1 MTVEMAPEPLHRSD
15 ESLKHQGDHSYM
27 AQRQPRTAT
36 LQRRSASLV
45 LLLLSSSLLA
55 LAAVPSASA
64 VSGSLGITDSAS
76 PVPDRWYNA
85 YQQIEFTAEVTNF
98 IGSTNG
104 VGRAMSWY
112 ACEGDV
118 SAADCKADPED
129 QGTFTLTNIPGTTS
143 ENITSSDRWRPGQGS
158 EGVFTVVYAFAA
170 TDQNANDDE
179 LTFTIN
185 VTQFHS
191 DVTVNNAHDVLET
204 IDHLAVVDGQR
215 ILNTGTSYNLTAR
228 GSAISCPSC
237 SLDANMG
244 WQLWTEDGNVLLDQ
258 AYRNVTNLP
267 NWGGLEAFNQ
277 PLPPLNHGTEGT
289 FLLKWGV
296 FSSIGTP
303 HGDKNTD
310 DNLATSVLVFNNSLD
325 LEVMNVHPTHSE
337 SATTFYFGTDR
348 LTAEIRN
355 NGNTT
360 VDDIAVALEVLS
372 PQFQTEVDETCEV
385 DRLHPGETTTCLFP
399 MTTTGDGR
407 TVRVS
412 LPNSFDGRDDVR
424 TTDNLY
430 SFVADIE
437 VGPINPTIQINNPT
451 RVFAASETVE
461 LVARYSEL
469 ASQPLNFTWREGF
482 YTFAGEHGQ
491 VLNRTGADFGLGHH
505 NITLVARDPFGEE
518 AYAYVEFD
526 VLNAIPLDLAPYLTG
541 EAVTEQDAEHETAL
555 LLPLLGRNY
564 GIGGGA
570 SPLMMVSVNLT
581 PTEPGADLGLRSLDL
596 SLNLSAI
603 LPDDVDLSTVGLRYL
618 PSTDSQLWSLI
629 DGDNSATIAEDGTAQ
644 VQLAQP
650 GVVLIIGVLPD
661 LSVSTQNVSHTPL
674 RAGQIQLDF
683 DTQGDITNPYLG
695 GWAVYKLSGGAGSTF
710 FPDPL
715 EGINA
720 FIWEELTAT
729 THVATLDPTV
739 TTWVDPEPL
748 ATDVCASYAI
758 APVDREGVP
767 NIHMVN
773 ITRVDGAAGLLC
785 GDAVAP
791 TATVS
796 NFDHQWR
803 FTNDTECFDRREDWS
818 VCYEVDLTWTWP
830 DHEAEGELTW
840 DLYRI
845 EHSPDGVDLSF
856 IEPIASGLVNDP
868 GATGSFNQNGLEV
881 DGIRPHR
888 TYYYVL
894 APIDHVGNE
903 QFTATASSPNVER
916 VSIQDD
922 WWTYNQHLIPP
933 EPEPPEPPL
942 GVDWLQDLN
951 DAMLTSEFQLIGM
964 VMLVLVLLNAI
975 ALPMILKKNK
985 RLKRVMA
992 ARRKH
997 ADSRAMQDDFDDFF
1011 E

>member
-1 MTVEMAPEPLHRSD
+1 MIGNNWSD
-15 ESLKHQGDHSYM
+15 ESLKHQGEQVNM
-27 AQRQPRTAT
+27 AQRQPRKAT
-36 LQRRSASLV
+36 YRRRGSSLV

-55 LAAVPSASA
+55 LVVVPPASA
-64 VSGSLGITDSAS
+64 VSGSLGITDTAS
-76 PVPDRWYNA
+76 PQPDRWYNA

-98 IGSTNG
+98 IGSTDG

-118 SAADCKADPED
+118 TVAACKANPED
-129 QGTFTLTNIPGTTS
+129 QGTFTLSNIPGGAS
-143 ENITSSDRWRPGQGS
+143 DNITSSDRWRPGSGS

-170 TDQNANDDE
+170 TDQNAVDDE
-179 LTFTIN
+179 LKFNIN
-185 VTQFHS
+185 VTQYFS
-191 DVTVNNAHDVLET
+191 DITVNNAHDVLEN
-204 IDHLAVVDGQR
+204 IDHLAERDGQR
-215 ILNTGTSYNLTAR
+215 ILNAGTTYNLTAR
-228 GSAISCPSC
+228 GHAISCPTC

-258 AYRNVTNLP
+258 AYRNVTTLP

-277 PLPPLNHGTEGT
+277 ALPSLNHGTEGT

-303 HGDKNTD
+303 HGDKNIE
-310 DNLATSVLVFNNSLD
+310 DNLASSVLVFNNSLD
-325 LEVMNVHPTHSE
+325 LEVMNVYPSHSA
-337 SATTFYFGTDR
+337 SATTFYYGTER

-355 NGNTT
+355 NGNIT
-360 VDDIAVALEVLS
+360 VDDIAVTLEVLS
-372 PQFQTEVDETCEV
+372 PQFLTEVDETCQV
-385 DRLHPGETTTCLFP
+385 DQLHPGETTTCLFP
-399 MTTTGDGR
+399 MTTTGTSR

-412 LPNSFDGRDDVR
+412 LPNSYVNGYDVR

-430 SFVADIE
+430 SFDTNIE
-437 VGPINPTIQINNPT
+437 VGPINPTIQINDAIG
-451 RVFAASETVE
+451 VFSASETVE
-461 LVARYSEL
+461 LVGRHSEL

-482 YTFAGEHGQ
+482 YTWGHGQ
-491 VLNRTGADFGLGHH
+491 VLNLTGSDFGLGHH

-526 VLNAIPLDLAPYLTG
+526 VLNAIPLDVAPYLTG
-541 EAVTEQDAEHETAL
+541 EAVTEQAAQHETSL
-555 LLPLLGRNY
+555 LLPLLGQNY

-581 PTEPGADLGLRSLDL
+581 PSEPGTDLGLRSLRL
-596 SLNLSAI
+596 TMNLSAI
-603 LPDDVDLSTVGLRYL
+603 LPSDVDLSTVGLRYL
-618 PSTDSQLWSLI
+618 PSIDSQLWTEI
-629 DGDNSATIAEDGTAQ
+629 DGDSSATIAEDGTAN

-650 GVVLIIGVLPD
+650 GVVLITGVLPD
-661 LSVSTQNVSHTPL
+661 LSVSAQNVSHTQL

-683 DTQGDITNPYLG
+683 ASQGDITNPYLG

-710 FPDPL
+710 FPDPSQ
-715 EGINA
+715 GINA
-720 FIWEELTAT
+720 FIWEELTT
-729 THVATLDPTV
+729 TTQVATLAPTV
-739 TTWVDPEPL
+739 ATWVDPEPL

-767 NIHMVN
+767 NIQMVN
-773 ITRVDGAAGLLC
+773 ITRVDGEAGLLC

-796 NFDHQWR
+796 NFNHEWR
-803 FTNDTECFDRREDWS
+803 FTNDTDCFDRREDWS

-830 DHEAEGELTW
+830 DHEAEGALMW
-840 DLYRI
+840 DLYRV
-845 EHSPDGVDLSF
+845 EQRPDDMDLSF
-856 IEPIASGLVNDP
+856 IQPIATGLVNDP
-868 GATGSFNQNGLEV
+868 GATGSFNQTGIEV

-903 QFTATASSPNVER
+903 QFMVTSSSPNVER

-951 DAMLTSEFQLIGM
+951 DAMLTTEFQFIG
-964 VMLVLVLLNAI
+964 LVLLGIVLLNAI
-975 ALPMILKKNK
+975 ALPLILKKNK

-1011 E
+1011 D

>member
-1 MTVEMAPEPLHRSD
+1 M
-15 ESLKHQGDHSYM
+15 
-27 AQRQPRTAT
+27 
-36 LQRRSASLV
+36 
-45 LLLLSSSLLA
+45 LLFSSSLLA
-55 LAAVPSASA
+55 LATVPPASA

-76 PVPDRWYNA
+76 PVPDQWYNA

-98 IGSTNG
+98 VGSTDG

-118 SAADCKADPED
+118 SAAECKANPED
-129 QGTFTLTNIPGTTS
+129 QGAFTLTNIPGTTS
-143 ENITSSDRWRPGQGS
+143 DNFTSSDRWRPGQGS
-158 EGVFTVVYAFAA
+158 EGVFTVVYTFAA
-170 TDQNANDDE
+170 TDQNAVDDE
-179 LTFTIN
+179 LMFNIN
-185 VTQFHS
+185 VTQFFS
-191 DVTVNNAHDVLET
+191 DITINRAHDVLET
-204 IDHLAVVDGQR
+204 VDNLADVDGQR

-228 GSAISCPSC
+228 GTTISCPSC

-244 WQLWTEDGNVLLDQ
+244 WQLWTADGNVLLDQ

-267 NWGGLEAFNQ
+267 NWGGLEAFYQ
-277 PLPPLNHGTEGT
+277 PLPSLNHGTEGT

-325 LEVMNVHPTHSE
+325 LEVMNVHPSHSE
-337 SATTFYFGTDR
+337 SATTFYYGNDR

-355 NGNTT
+355 KGNIT
-360 VDDIAVALEVLS
+360 VESIDVVLTVLS
-372 PQFQTEVDETCEV
+372 PQFQTEVDETCLV
-385 DRLHPGETTTCLFP
+385 DQLHPGETFTCLFP
-399 MTTTGDGR
+399 LTTTGPSR

-412 LPNSFDGRDDVR
+412 VPNNFANGEDVR

-430 SFVADIE
+430 FFSTDIE
-437 VGPINPTIQINNPT
+437 RGPINPTVQINDAT
-451 RVFAASETVE
+451 GVFAASETIE

-482 YTFAGEHGQ
+482 AHRGWGQ
-491 VLNRTGADFGLGHH
+491 VLTMTGAEFGLGHH
-505 NITLVARDPFGEE
+505 NITLVARDPFGEN
-518 AYAYVEFD
+518 AYTYVEFD
-526 VLNAIPLDLAPYLTG
+526 VLNAIPLDLAPFLTG

-564 GIGGGA
+564 GVGGGA

-596 SLNLSAI
+596 TLNLPAI
-603 LPDDVDLSTVGLRYL
+603 LPDDIDLSTVELRYL
-618 PSTDSQLWSLI
+618 PSIDSQLWSLI
-629 DGDNSATIAEDGTAQ
+629 EGENSATIAEDGTAY

-650 GVVLIIGVLPD
+650 GVVLITGVLPE
-661 LSVSTQNVSHTPL
+661 LSVSAQSLSHTQL
-674 RAGQIQLDF
+674 RAGQIALDF
-683 DTQGDITNPYLG
+683 AAQGDITNPYLG

-710 FPDPL
+710 FPDPVG
-715 EGINA
+715 GINP

-729 THVATLDPTV
+729 TQVATLNPTD
-739 TTWVDPEPL
+739 TSWVDPDPL
-748 ATDVCASYAI
+748 PDDVCASYAI

-767 NIHMVN
+767 NLQMVN
-773 ITRVDGAAGLLC
+773 IARVEGNAGLVC
-785 GDAVAP
+785 GDATAP

-796 NFDHQWR
+796 NLDHEWR

-830 DHEAEGELTW
+830 EHEAEGELTW

-845 EHSPDGVDLSF
+845 EHRPDGVDLSF
-856 IEPIASGLVNDP
+856 LQPIASGLVNDP
-868 GATGSFNQNGLEV
+868 GATGSFNQTGLEV
-881 DGIRPHR
+881 NGIRPYR

-903 QFTATASSPNVER
+903 QFMATASSPNVER

-942 GVDWLQDLN
+942 GVDWLQDVN
-951 DAMLTSEFQLIGM
+951 DAMLTSEFQVIGM
-964 VMLVLVLLNAI
+964 VMLGLVLLNAI

-997 ADSRAMQDDFDDFF
+997 ADSRAMRDDFDDFF